1 MSDEKVQLPQP
12 GLQWIVGGRPAN
24 GYKIFIYEA
33 GTTTKA
39 ETWTDASGLT
49 PNTNPAIL
57 DADGRMNA
65 WVPPIVPLPIVPNP
79 PGPPGPRGPAGPPGP
94 PGGTGNLG
102 EFSTTV
108 DIPSSDIYG
117 MFGNYIVLAPNDDAA
132 VMLIPTGMDMSY
144 KYQTTPYETNGGSFV
159 VNWGPP
165 IIPVAVPGYTFAAD
179 TTLES
184 VSDVVKA
191 LGPLAGLIQNID
203 AIGKPLTLTLD
214 AAPDGAPLITI
225 AVVDGGTGYAVGDT
239 GTIAGGD
246 AGATYEVD
254 TESGGVVTGITL
266 TAGGMGYVSSSAAAT
281 ATGGGQPGAGTGLT
295 LNTVSAQT
303 ISGSL
308 RITTYY
314 RRFVVVP

>member
-57 DADGRMNA
+57 DAEGRMNA

-94 PGGTGNLG
+94 PGGTGNAS

-108 DIPSSDIYG
+108 DIASEDIYG
-117 MFGNYIVLAPNDDAA
+117 MFGNYIELAPNTDAA
-132 VMLIPTGMDMSY
+132 VLLVPTGLCMSY
-144 KYQTTPYETNGGSFV
+144 KYQTTPYETNGGEFV

-165 IIPVAVPGYTFAAD
+165 IAPVAVPGYTFAAD

-184 VSDVVKA
+184 VSDVVKSI
-191 LGPLAGLIQNID
+191 GPLAGLIQNID
-203 AIGKPLTLTLD
+203 ALGKPLTLTLD
-214 AAPDGAPLITI
+214 TAPDGAPLVSI
-225 AVVDGGTGYAVGDT
+225 ARVDGGTGYAVGDT
-239 GTIAGGD
+239 GTIDGGD
-246 AGATYEVD
+246 DGATYEVL
-254 TESGGVVTGITL
+254 TESGGVVATISL
-266 TAGGMGYVSSSAAAT
+266 TAGGVGYSSESAAT
-281 ATGGGQPGAGTGLT
+281 TSTGGGQPGTGTGLT
-295 LNTVSAQT
+295 LMTTSALT
-303 ISGSL
+303 IGGRL

-314 RRFVVVP
+314 RRFVVSP